1 MDEVTPGGTILKISH
16 DYLACPIPFLLFVFM
31 GRLYVGNCVFCL
43 VDEKVPAVT
52 TFKIVRDL
60 PKMVSSCCL
69 ELSFFIR
76 SDLLIISLHHRS
88 DSNSSTD

>member
-1 MDEVTPGGTILKISH
+1 MNLMDEITPGGTILEISH

-31 GRLYVGNCVFCL
+31 FFMCRLNVANYVFCL

-60 PKMVSSCCL
+60 PKIVSSCCL
-69 ELSFFIR
+69 ELSFL
-76 SDLLIISLHHRS
+76 SDQIC
-88 DSNSSTD
+88 